1 MKKLLFISLLFF
13 SIASQAQFAD
23 GKALSEIDNEF
34 VQIWISQSN
43 SGSKVYVDYGQD
55 RKYLYGKNN
64 LTDIEGKD
72 IKTLSHVPIVNQMID
87 LGYDVLAVT
96 SMKNDAVNTILY
108 SFKKK

>member
-1 MKKLLFISLLFF
+1 MKKLLFISLLLF

-23 GKALSEIDNEF
+23 GKALSEIEHEF

-64 LTDIEGKD
+64 LTDNEGKD
-72 IKTLSHVPIVNQMID
+72 IETLSHVPIVNQMID
-87 LGYDVLAVT
+87 AGYDILTVT
-96 SMKNDAVNTILY
+96 SLKNDNVNTILY
-108 SFKKK
+108 SFLKK